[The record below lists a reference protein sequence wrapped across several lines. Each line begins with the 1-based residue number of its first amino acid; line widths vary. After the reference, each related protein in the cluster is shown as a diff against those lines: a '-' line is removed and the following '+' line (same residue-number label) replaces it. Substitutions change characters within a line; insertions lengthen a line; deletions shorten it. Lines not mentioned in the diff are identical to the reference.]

1 MLSRDTEQQLV
12 QLFITVSV
20 GEEKINKLKQDILSN
35 YNINPIQFFFKLN
48 NMGCITQDDI
58 YSYLQS
64 FQINFSP
71 IDIDFIFY
79 FYDKDFDSALNFYEF
94 LDLLISDSNYLYKK
108 AYKKK
113 FKSNKIEQKELSSEI
128 EIDVQK
134 NILQIFIEEI
144 NLARNLCG
152 LIVNLRNCPDFDIQ
166 EVFYEIKSYSY
177 ITTDSIKAFFDRN
190 DISYNDMFIKNIFNR
205 FDNKE
210 ISGKISFNKF
220 KLFFDLPYGS
230 KNKNKQQQNQKNN
243 FKKISPIINQ
253 TQMTNDINMSNYNNN
268 NFSNYNNQRRFN
280 NFEKNFCDNSN
291 FVNEEDIQFECSH
304 MSRSGSVE
312 SKDKNTNNYCK
323 ITKPKSKNNNYKN
336 YLREKR
342 SKSLEKSLS
351 RSLSRTSEVSPKQN
365 KLKEFIKNKN
375 NNNNIHIFNN
385 NNNNDVSQNNLS
397 SSTED
402 IHFEQIKLPARLDKN
417 LVKRSLPTVNNRN
430 MQNYDSMHYSN
441 NCYCSSQMDSD
452 QYSPQSPK
460 SYRGV
465 KMVENDRGNY
475 SNYNNNNQ
483 RTYHRVH
490 IERDRNNLD
499 GKLYK
504 EDMRMTGGNNNM
516 DYNQKSLSMNN
527 MSQEYEIQN

>member
-12 QLFITVSV
+12 QLFIAVSV

-35 YNINPIQFFFKLN
+35 YNINPIQFFFKFN

-58 YSYLQS
+58 YSYLHS

-71 IDIDFIFY
+71 VDIDFIFY
-79 FYDKDFDSALNFYEF
+79 FYDKDFDSVLNFFEF

-108 AYKKK
+108 SYKKK
-113 FKSNKIEQKELSSEI
+113 FRNNKIEPKELNSEI
-128 EIDVQK
+128 DIDIQK

-152 LIVNLRNCPDFDIQ
+152 LILNLRNCPDFDIQ

-190 DISYNDMFIKNIFNR
+190 DISYNDIFIKNIFNR

-230 KNKNKQQQNQKNN
+230 KNKNKQQNPKNN
-243 FKKISPIINQ
+243 FNKMRQIINQ
-253 TQMTNDINMSNYNNN
+253 TQMSSDINLSNCITNN
-268 NFSNYNNQRRFN
+268 NFNNYNNQRRFN
-280 NFEKNFCDNSN
+280 NFEKNICGNSN
-291 FVNEEDIQFECSH
+291 FENEEDIQFECSH

-312 SKDKNTNNYCK
+312 SKDKNSNNNCK
-323 ITKPKSKNNNYKN
+323 ITQAKKKNNNYKN

-365 KLKEFIKNKN
+365 KLKEYIKNKN
-375 NNNNIHIFNN
+375 NNIHMINNN
-385 NNNNDVSQNNLS
+385 NNNNDATQNNLS

-402 IHFEQIKLPARLDKN
+402 IHLDQIKLPARLDKN
-417 LVKRSLPTVNNRN
+417 LVKRSLPTIDKKNI
-430 MQNYDSMHYSN
+430 QNYDSMYYTN

-452 QYSPQSPK
+452 QYSSPSPQN
-460 SYRGV
+460 YRGG
-465 KMVENDRGNY
+465 KIAENDRGNF
-475 SNYNNNNQ
+475 SNYNNNQ

-490 IERDRNNLD
+490 IDRDRNNLD

-504 EDMRMTGGNNNM
+504 EDMRIRGEKNM
-516 DYNQKSLSMNN
+516 DYNQKSVSVNN
-527 MSQEYEIQN
+527 MSRDYELQS

>member
-1 MLSRDTEQQLV
+1 MLSRETEQQLV
-12 QLFITVSV
+12 QLFINVSV
-20 GEEKINKLKQDILSN
+20 GEEKINKLKQDILTN
-35 YNINPIQFFFKLN
+35 FNINPIQFFYKLN
-48 NMGCITQDDI
+48 NMGCITQEII

-64 FQINFSP
+64 FQVNFSP
-71 IDIDFIFY
+71 VDIDFIFY

-108 AYKKK
+108 SYKKK
-113 FKSNKIEQKELSSEI
+113 FKNNKIEPKELNSEI

-144 NLARNLCG
+144 NFARNLSN
-152 LIVNLRNCPDFDIQ
+152 LIINLRNCPDFDIQ

-190 DISYNDMFIKNIFNR
+190 DVSYNDIFIKNIFNR

-230 KNKNKQQQNQKNN
+230 KNKNKQQNQKSH
-243 FKKISPIINQ
+243 FKKLPVPQIINQ
-253 TQMTNDINMSNYNNN
+253 TQISSDINLTNCISNNNYNNN
-268 NFSNYNNQRRFN
+268 RRRFN
-280 NFEKNFCDNSN
+280 NFEKDICGNSN

-312 SKDKNTNNYCK
+312 SKDKNINNNCK
-323 ITKPKSKNNNYKN
+323 ITQEKNKNSNYKK

-365 KLKEFIKNKN
+365 KVKEFIKNKN
-375 NNNNIHIFNN
+375 NNNNNIRMI
-385 NNNNDVSQNNLS
+385 NNNDLSQNNLS

-402 IHFEQIKLPARLDKN
+402 IRIDQIKLPARLDKN
-417 LVKRSLPTVNNRN
+417 LVKRSLPTIDNKNL
-430 MQNYDSMHYSN
+430 QNYESLHCSN
-441 NCYCSSQMDSD
+441 NCYCNSQMDSD
-452 QYSPQSPK
+452 QYTPQNYSGEK
-460 SYRGV
+460 IL
-465 KMVENDRGNY
+465 ENDRRTF
-475 SNYNNNNQ
+475 SNYHNNQ

-490 IERDRNNLD
+490 IDRDRNNLD

-504 EDMRMTGGNNNM
+504 EDMRIRDETNNM
-516 DYNQKSLSMNN
+516 DYHKSVSVNN
-527 MSQEYEIQN
+527 MSPGYEIQS